1 MDSPCLSKN
10 FRLIWLKDI
19 NHVLIKFN
27 RKKTWSTIFI
37 WLISFKGIKDDR
49 LQNVSQLKPQ
59 LTTITQYHKIDINS
73 ILIHVSIC
81 IMIYFKLLNL
91 HRSLAAFLGFFSIRI
106 VSCLFLSKAIMA
118 SSSRSPGFTPCN
130 VTNLQQLLNFKC
142 KYECQWLIRCLSYL
156 CGLTLDAIYQLKT
169 SRPSVATSNIITA

>member
-1 MDSPCLSKN
+1 MDSPCLSKI

-27 RKKTWSTIFI
+27 LKKIWSTIFI
-37 WLISFKGIKDDR
+37 WLISFKDIKDDR

-91 HRSLAAFLGFFSIRI
+91 HRSLAAFLVFFYSYRQLSLPFKSYHGFF
-106 VSCLFLSKAIMA
+106 VT
-118 SSSRSPGFTPCN
+118 FTGIHPLQCN
-130 VTNLQQLLNFKC
+130 KFT
-142 KYECQWLIRCLSYL
+142 
-156 CGLTLDAIYQLKT
+156 T
-169 SRPSVATSNIITA
+169 TAKFQM